1 MCFWC
6 DATSKGVPPA
16 WHATRS
22 ASVFGMKS
30 ARRIL
35 RCAVAQYDCTSQTAN
50 SRTRRNAWI
59 DLRDWV
65 TIAGS
70 LAAPMRLWAPL
81 IHCFGP
87 ADATSRPGSGKAAAA
102 AARTAQLHK
111 AQWATGVEV

>member
-1 MCFWC
+1 VCFWC

-22 ASVFGMKS
+22 ASVFGLKS

-35 RCAVAQYDCTSQTAN
+35 RCAVRLYKVKVATQVG
-50 SRTRRNAWI
+50 TRRNAWI

-87 ADATSRPGSGKAAAA
+87 ADATSRPGSGAWLL
-102 AARTAQLHK
+102 QLLQGQRNCTS
-111 AQWATGVEV
+111 AMGNWC